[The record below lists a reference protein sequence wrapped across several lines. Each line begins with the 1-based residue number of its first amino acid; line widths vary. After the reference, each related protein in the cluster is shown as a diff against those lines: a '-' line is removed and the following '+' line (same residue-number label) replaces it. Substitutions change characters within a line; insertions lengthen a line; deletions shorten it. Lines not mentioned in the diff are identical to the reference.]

1 MPEYFVNK
9 KSYLNLS
16 WNRDSTCEISL
27 TYLQYWFNYWTF
39 GKFHVKGDNSTIKQ

>member
-1 MPEYFVNK
+1 MPEYFVYK
-9 KSYLNLS
+9 KIIFNVS

-27 TYLQYWFNYWTF
+27 TYLQYWYIYRTF